1 MEEGIYYITYKVK
14 DPSNNT
20 SAPLTRQVVYTY
32 WPRCINSTVDVDVV
46 KSIENSINLF
56 PNPSNGIVN
65 IDFNGNVANN
75 PQVKVFNQ
83 LGQLVFTQNNTT
95 ATANLSLD
103 LSGLAKGI
111 YSVNIISEGVSVTKR
126 VVLQ

>member
-1 MEEGIYYITYKVK
+1 
-14 DPSNNT
+14 
-20 SAPLTRQVVYTY
+20 
-32 WPRCINSTVDVDVV
+32 VV

-95 ATANLSLD
+95 ATANLSID
-103 LSGLAKGI
+103 LSGFAKGI